1 MARDFVGSGY
11 ATPTQYRVH
20 VEQDGALSTLTHNV
34 RGSKADYV
42 WDSGG
47 PGSSD
52 LARALLWTA
61 TGVDPEWRIYRL
73 FKTEVVS
80 TWPRRSGEC
89 WRISEDQI
97 RQWLAGVE
105 ADIVQSE
112 SPRQTEARLVQERHR
127 ESRLRLFGTTF
138 RK

>member
-1 MARDFVGSGY
+1 MRRDFVGDGF
-11 ATPTQYRVH
+11 TNPTQYRVY
-20 VEQDGALSTLTHNV
+20 VEQDGARSTLTHKV
-34 RGSKADYV
+34 RGVQVEYV

-52 LARALLWTA
+52 LARALLWTV

-73 FKTEVVS
+73 FKSEVVS

-97 RQWLAGVE
+97 RQWLAGV
-105 ADIVQSE
+105 AGDIAQSE
-112 SPRQTEARLVQERHR
+112 SPRQTEARLVEEGRR